1 MIYKNIKKFYVK
13 LPNNNIIENARRQFF
28 LKNKIKKSPVAA
40 S

>member
-28 LKNKIKKSPVAA
+28 KNKNKKSPVAA